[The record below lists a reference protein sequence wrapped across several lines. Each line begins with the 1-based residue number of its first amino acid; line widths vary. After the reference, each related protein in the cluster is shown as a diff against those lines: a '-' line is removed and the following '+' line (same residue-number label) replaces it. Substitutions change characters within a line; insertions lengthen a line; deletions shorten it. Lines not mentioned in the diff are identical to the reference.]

1 VIETKFFPLEVRLN
15 SLTFR
20 VPLVEDAIKI
30 KTVYNSSYIYPL
42 WKNIK
47 RIYKGEKKETT
58 EKKWKT
64 VLDRIDLVIKPGK
77 MYLVLG
83 PPESG
88 KSTLLKAIAS
98 HLYPGKKGVL
108 EGTVVYNGMTLKDKD
123 KKLHF
128 ENAFAYID
136 QLDKHAPRMT
146 VGETFKFADDCKSGG
161 KIDNQDYESEEA
173 KAAAEQADKD
183 RLKVKAVLIAL
194 GLDEVRDTFVGDTVV
209 RGVSGGQRRRVT
221 VGEMIMGR
229 TPVLCGD
236 EISTG
241 LDAASTYD
249 MIQALL
255 HFGRFQKMS
264 RVISLLQP
272 SPETFSLFD
281 EVIVLAEGKIVYAGP
296 IEAVE
301 DYFAGIGFKAP
312 EFMDVADFIQMVSTE
327 DGASLYDPPAD
338 VKATRPNAPSLE
350 ELAEIFRESMHSKR
364 IQEELEAPYQYVWK
378 SDQKGAAPDAK
389 LTGLADAEIVQRK
402 YMNSFW
408 RNGYLNLRR
417 FSLLWIRDKRVL
429 IANAVKNILM
439 GVSVGGVF
447 RDVEDYVSIT
457 GALFQAG
464 LFIMLGA
471 MQSSNGL
478 VADRVTFYKHTEANF
493 YSAWPFVFG
502 RVLSSI
508 PQTVMDVFTFGTIL
522 FFMVGLGGRQADNF
536 FIFIAILITFAIMM
550 DSQLAVFAAFASPG
564 QLQVY
569 SSCILLLF
577 ILFGGFIVAPDAI
590 PDYYYYWLYWWNPY
604 AWAYRALVVN
614 EFRSGDYDDE
624 NPDQIL
630 TNLGF
635 TWNGEPFSR
644 DWVGYGFAYMGG
656 YFVLCVIG
664 TALGLTYARNTC
676 KAVPEIKVESTEEET
691 EEDDERIEI
700 PFKPVD
706 LSFQDVCYDVKASTS
721 KEMLQLLKKVN
732 GVFRAGRMCALMG

>member
-1 VIETKFFPLEVRLN
+1 
-15 SLTFR
+15 
-20 VPLVEDAIKI
+20 VEDAIKI

-42 WKNIK
+42 WKNMK

-146 VGETFKFADDCKSGG
+146 VGETFEFADDCKSGG
-161 KIDNQDYESEEA
+161 KTVVDNQDYESEEA

-378 SDQKGAAPDAK
+378 SNQKRAAPDAK
-389 LTGLADAEIVQRK
+389 VTGLADAEIVQRK

-590 PDYYYYWLYWWNPY
+590 PDYYYWIYWWNPF

-676 KAVPEIKVESTEEET
+676 EVAVPEVKVESTEKET
-691 EEDDERIEI
+691 EEEDERIEI

-721 KEMLQLLKKVN
+721 KEMLRLLKKVN